1 MPPYGRQAVNITPV
15 SSHHSR
21 EKLMYFLRGNKH
33 RTFAVL
39 KKEWGLIDSNQDSW
53 ELTAVR
59 NIFFLSTYR
68 YYLYLKG

>member
-33 RTFAVL
+33 RTFAVH
-39 KKEWGLIDSNQDSW
+39 KKVWGLIDSNKDSW
-53 ELTAVR
+53 FFCRAQY
-59 NIFFLSTYR
+59 IFSIYI
-68 YYLYLKG
+68 